1 MTGSRRART
10 DGWLAVLRRPGP
22 RAVAIGGAALL
33 AADLGTEL
41 AGGST
46 FPGAPLDETAHLLTT
61 LLVLWALGGRACE
74 RFLVPALIA
83 SVAIDVDHI
92 PQRLGSDWLTA
103 GTPRPY
109 THSLL
114 TLAVVLL
121 LSVVWRRRRDVMLGV
136 AIGLA
141 LHLWRD
147 MAEPESGVSLFWPF
161 SDHSVTMPHSSYLIV
176 MGAVIATAAYRSWPQ
191 RAAARRLPVA
201 QE

>member
-1 MTGSRRART
+1 MTGSRRARI

-22 RAVAIGGAALL
+22 GAVAIAAAVLL
-33 AADLGTEL
+33 AADWGAEL

-46 FPGAPLDETAHLLTT
+46 FPGGPLDETAHLLTT
-61 LLVLWALGGRACE
+61 LLVLWAVGGRACE

-83 SVAIDVDHI
+83 SVAIDLDHI
-92 PQRLGSDWLTA
+92 PQRLGSDWLNA

-121 LSVVWRRRRDVMLGV
+121 LSVVWRRRRDVMLGI

-147 MAEPESGVSLFWPF
+147 MAEPKGGVSLFWPF
-161 SDHSVTMPHSSYLIV
+161 SDRSVTMPHASYLIV
-176 MGAVIATAAYRSWPQ
+176 MAAVVATAAYRSWPR
-191 RAAARRLPVA
+191 RAEARGLPVG